1 MELKSNLE
9 EGTKVIKQLCTCLFF
24 LCTQVSFWVNKV
36 KVWNNF
42 VPGFT
47 PKSTKWKFWTTLSP
61 ALNELKKWK
70 FRTALILTNLT
81 FMDMQTT
88 LNSILLNT
96 ALFYLIFWTCQQSR
110 LWELLCTRAWM
121 SHWIFK
127 ILREE
132 QNKNR
137 EREGE
142 REKKKREMSRKV
154 NENRAYSVI
163 ISSFVTIFHF
173 YFILWCHIESFM
185 HVW

>member
-1 MELKSNLE
+1 MFLLRFQNANTEFTQAKSSNQSGAQREQLLKDLASGFDNYMELKSNLE

-96 ALFYLIFWTCQQSR
+96 ALFYLIF
-110 LWELLCTRAWM
+110 
-121 SHWIFK
+121 
-127 ILREE
+127 
-132 QNKNR
+132 
-137 EREGE
+137 
-142 REKKKREMSRKV
+142 
-154 NENRAYSVI
+154 
-163 ISSFVTIFHF
+163 
-173 YFILWCHIESFM
+173 
-185 HVW
+185 

>member
-1 MELKSNLE
+1 
-9 EGTKVIKQLCTCLFF
+9 
-24 LCTQVSFWVNKV
+24 
-36 KVWNNF
+36 
-42 VPGFT
+42 
-47 PKSTKWKFWTTLSP
+47 
-61 ALNELKKWK
+61 
-70 FRTALILTNLT
+70 
-81 FMDMQTT
+81 
-88 LNSILLNT
+88 
-96 ALFYLIFWTCQQSR
+96 
-110 LWELLCTRAWM
+110 M

-173 YFILWCHIESFM
+173 CFIL
-185 HVW
+185 